1 MKQTILLLGLIFS
14 TGFTLINIPSASAYS
29 FSGVS
34 TNKLTDEERTML
46 NYEYDDEDG
55 ERQTEQTGN

>member
-14 TGFTLINIPSASAYS
+14 TSFSLINIPAASAYS
-29 FSGVS
+29 SGVS
-34 TNKLTDEERTML
+34 TNKLTEEGGTVL
-46 NYEYDDEDG
+46 GYEYDDEDG